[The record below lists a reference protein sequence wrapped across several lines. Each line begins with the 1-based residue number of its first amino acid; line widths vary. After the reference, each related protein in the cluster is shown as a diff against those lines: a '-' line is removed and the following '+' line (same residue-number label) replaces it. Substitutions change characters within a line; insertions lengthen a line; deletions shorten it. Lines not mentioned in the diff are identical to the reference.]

1 MYGKAHHENQLHHEA
16 AVAEE
21 AEAGTGA
28 DRAAVAATVVAVRT
42 AGLAGT
48 KANLYLWISGFWLMD
63 NGIPMGCRCLVFPQR
78 GSARNDF
85 PRQFLFASAHDKVS
99 RA

>member
-1 MYGKAHHENQLHHEA
+1 MYGEARHENQLHHEA
-16 AVAEE
+16 EAEA

-28 DRAAVAATVVAVRT
+28 DRAAVAATAAVRT
-42 AGLAGT
+42 ADLAGT

-78 GSARNDF
+78 RGGRNDF
-85 PRQFLFASAHDKVS
+85 VGCDVLQNLSS
-99 RA
+99 